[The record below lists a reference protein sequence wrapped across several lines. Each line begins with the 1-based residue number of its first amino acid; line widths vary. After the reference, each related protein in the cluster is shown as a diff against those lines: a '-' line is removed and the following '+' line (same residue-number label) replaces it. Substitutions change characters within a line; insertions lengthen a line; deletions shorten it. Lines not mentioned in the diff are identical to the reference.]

1 MLPSITS
8 TDLYHIAQ
16 GANAG
21 IIAGIVKHQSLLAKS
36 GIDTPK
42 RLCHFLGQIA
52 CESAGF
58 TRLEENLFYTTVD
71 RLKAVWPSRFKTD
84 SAALPYLRNPQ
95 KLANFVY
102 GGRLGNKKPG
112 DGWKYRGSGL
122 KQTTG
127 FTNFQIVQTET
138 GIPSVADPDLLRHM
152 PDALEAACVY
162 WRTNNLNRFA
172 DADDIV
178 GLTRAI
184 QGGSGGLDL
193 RRRYTERAEQIYIA
207 GERAPVPPLPSM
219 MLRRGN
225 SGEAVR
231 ELQRLLAAHGFE
243 IRIDGVFGP
252 GTEDILQQFQE
263 RAGLMPDGV
272 AGPKTMAALSAP
284 KAAPK
289 AAPKTEAGQPQP
301 VPVTPAAPGAPEA
314 MSLPQIITAI
324 IMIVIAAIAAFIGG

>member
-1 MLPSITS
+1 MLPPITS
-8 TDLYHIAQ
+8 TDLFHIAP
-16 GANAG
+16 GADAG
-21 IIAGIVKHQSLLAKS
+21 IIAGIVKHQALLAES

-58 TRLEENLFYTTVD
+58 TRLEENLFYTTVA

-112 DGWKYRGSGL
+112 DGWKYRGSSL

-127 FTNFQIVQTET
+127 FTNFQIVQNET
-138 GIPSVADPDLLRHM
+138 GIQCVGNPDLLRHM
-152 PDALEAACVY
+152 PAALEAACVY

-172 DADDIV
+172 DADDIR

-219 MLRRGN
+219 MLRRGD

-231 ELQRLLAAHGFE
+231 ELQRLLSGHGFE

-284 KAAPK
+284 KADQP
-289 AAPKTEAGQPQP
+289 EAGQPQTDP
-301 VPVTPAAPGAPEA
+301 VPVIPAEPGAPEA
-314 MSLPQIITAI
+314 LSLPKLITTI
-324 IMIVIAAIAAFIGG
+324 IMIVIAAIGAFIGG

>member
-1 MLPSITS
+1 MLPPITS
-8 TDLYHIAQ
+8 TDLFHIAP
-16 GANAG
+16 GADAG
-21 IIAGIVKHQSLLAKS
+21 IIAGIVKHQALLAKS

-58 TRLEENLFYTTVD
+58 TRLEENLFYTTTD

-112 DGWKYRGSGL
+112 DGWKYRGSSL

-127 FTNFQIVQTET
+127 YTNFQIVQNET
-138 GIPSVADPDLLRHM
+138 GIQCVADPDLLRHM
-152 PDALEAACVY
+152 PAALEAACVY

-172 DADDIV
+172 DADDIR

-207 GERAPVPPLPSM
+207 GERATVPPLPSM

-231 ELQRLLAAHGFE
+231 ELQRQLAAQGFE

-272 AGPKTMAALSAP
+272 AGPKTMAALSVP
-284 KAAPK
+284 KAEQE
-289 AAPKTEAGQPQP
+289 TETGQPQAKP
-301 VPVTPAAPGAPEA
+301 VPVITAARGPEA

-324 IMIVIAAIAAFIGG
+324 IMVIIAAIAAFIGG

>member
-1 MLPSITS
+1 MLPPITS
-8 TDLYHIAQ
+8 TDLFHIAQ
-16 GANAG
+16 GADAG
-21 IIAGIVKHQSLLAKS
+21 IIAGIVKHQTLLAKS

-58 TRLEENLFYTTVD
+58 TRLEENLFYTTAD

-84 SAALPYLRNPQ
+84 SEALPYLRNPQ

-138 GIPSVADPDLLRHM
+138 GIPCVADPDLLRHM
-152 PDALEAACVY
+152 PSALEAACVY

-172 DADDIV
+172 DADDIR

-284 KAAPK
+284 TADQP
-289 AAPKTEAGQPQP
+289 EAGQPQTDP
-301 VPVTPAAPGAPEA
+301 VPVIPAEPGAPEA
-314 MSLPQIITAI
+314 LSLPKLITTI